1 MALSVRIVT
10 SFPRGDRTPDSI
22 LWEGVIEVQNP
33 DKIVP
38 EGQPGAGY
46 PERVLKGQVKLVNGG
61 NGPFVGTPSRKTNDG
76 RYFNYYD
83 LGPSLQRLILP
94 AIQQAYEDSIDAAG
108 SSPAPAA
115 TSGDLVSE
123 AAAAFDDL
131 AF

>member
-10 SFPRGDRTPDSI
+10 VFPRGDRTPDSI

-46 PERVLKGQVKLVNGG
+46 PERVIKGQVKLVRGA

-83 LGPSLQRLILP
+83 LGPSLQRLITPVLLE
-94 AIQQAYEDSIDAAG
+94 AYEETVGETPTPDTNGNVVQAAQD
-108 SSPAPAA
+108 
-115 TSGDLVSE
+115 T
-123 AAAAFDDL
+123 FDDL
-131 AF
+131 NF